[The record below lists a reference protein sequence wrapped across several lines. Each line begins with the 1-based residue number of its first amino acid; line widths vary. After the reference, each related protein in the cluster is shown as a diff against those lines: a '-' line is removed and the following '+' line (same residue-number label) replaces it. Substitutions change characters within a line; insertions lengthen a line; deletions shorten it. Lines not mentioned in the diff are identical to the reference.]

1 MEREIRFP
9 RTQEKASGGRP
20 ACCPRGGFGRVRING
35 RCRRRLIDP
44 RLSEA
49 EVVRYRCGGWGS
61 PIGTRSG

>member
-20 ACCPRGGFGRVRING
+20 AGCPCCGFGRVRING